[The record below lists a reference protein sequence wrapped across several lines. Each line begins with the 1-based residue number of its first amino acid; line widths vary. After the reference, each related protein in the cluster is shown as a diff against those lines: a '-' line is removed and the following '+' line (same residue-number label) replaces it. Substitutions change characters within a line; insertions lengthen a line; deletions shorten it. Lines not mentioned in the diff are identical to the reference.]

1 MKLAIFS
8 EVPCV
13 DRLTPGAEQKAIQD
27 TIEQAVFAEKMGFHS
42 FWSPEHHFLDQMSH
56 STNPEIIYAAIA
68 ARTTTLR
75 LGYGVR
81 LMPAPYNHPVRTAE
95 SVATLDCVSG
105 GRVEFGAGR
114 SATRREL
121 EGFRINPHDTREMQE
136 EAYRHIVG
144 IWTNDEYSFEGKHW
158 SMPRRTVVPK
168 PVQKPHPPL
177 WCASSTPDG
186 HFEIGKMGLGV
197 LSFATATPP
206 EELVAKYKAY
216 EDGLAACDDP
226 VGHEINPRKV
236 ALSFTYCAD
245 TNDKAK
251 SIGLTAMQKHMEYAL
266 PLFGALPDYARQF
279 QQDLGTF
286 AYTTEYKKK
295 VEEGGGKPKLD
306 LEEVFKIGGAMIGD
320 PQYCLDLA
328 LRFEAIGADILFCSI
343 NPWDIPHEEVMRSIE
358 LLGTHVIPVLEER
371 ERASAATGDV
381 RKTAAA

>member
-1 MKLAIFS
+1 LKLAIFS
-8 EVPCV
+8 EIPVAKP
-13 DRLTPGAEQKAIQD
+13 RAPGAEQKAIQD

-105 GRVEFGAGR
+105 GRVEFGIGR

-121 EGFRINPHDTREMQE
+121 EGFGINPHDTREMQE
-136 EAYRHIVG
+136 EALRHVVG
-144 IWTNDEYSFEGKHW
+144 IWTNEEYSFEGKHW
-158 SMPRRTVVPK
+158 SMPPRTVIPK

-186 HFEIGKMGLGV
+186 HYEIGKMGLGV

-206 EELVAKYKAY
+206 EELITKYKAY
-216 EDGLAACDDP
+216 EDGLAACDNP
-226 VGHEINPRKV
+226 VGKYINSQKV
-236 ALSFTYCAD
+236 ALSFTYCAETD
-245 TNDKAK
+245 EEAK
-251 SIGLTAMQKHMEYAL
+251 VVGLGAMKKHMEYAL
-266 PLFGALPDYARQF
+266 PLYGALPDYARQF

-286 AYTTEYKKK
+286 AYTTEFKKK
-295 VEEGGGKPKLD
+295 VEEGGGVPKFD
-306 LEEVFKIGGAMIGD
+306 IDEIFNIGGAMMGD
-320 PQYCLDLA
+320 PKRCLDLA

-343 NPWDIPHEEVMRSIE
+343 NPWDLTHEQVMRSIE
-358 LLGTHVIPVLEER
+358 LLGTHVVPVLAER
-371 ERASAATGDV
+371 ERA
-381 RKTAAA
+381 KAAADGQTGKAVA